1 MLPNCLAGLDTIVQT
16 AAVRPIL
23 SASVAFVALS
33 EEAEYAYAWLLASIV
48 TRGVAPPETAASSGS
63 RQRRPAEV
71 TGAELLV

>member
-1 MLPNCLAGLDTIVQT
+1 
-16 AAVRPIL
+16 
-23 SASVAFVALS
+23 VAFVALS
-33 EEAEYAYAWLLASIV
+33 EEAEYAYAWLFASIV